1 MEQSLSLRKKGY
13 FKMTKSLR
21 RKVGGR
27 ERRKKFV
34 IVCEGT
40 VTEPIYFR
48 KYRTRYDNL
57 EVIIPD
63 SRCTDPKGLVKFCQE
78 QIDYYPLD
86 FRYGDVIWCVFDW
99 DNNTQEAIFAA
110 FRKAKNVKL
119 CLSNPSYEL
128 WYLLHFMDRFSK
140 LNNDELKEKLEK
152 YIPNYDKSKDYFE
165 LLESKRIS
173 AISRAKRLNQMHE
186 KNGVDLK
193 SINSNPSTQVFKIIE
208 ELLSITQH
216 SI

>member
-1 MEQSLSLRKKGY
+1 MKKSLS
-13 FKMTKSLR
+13 
-21 RKVGGR
+21 RKVGVR

-40 VTEPIYFR
+40 KTEPIYFR

-78 QIDYYPLD
+78 QIDYHPLNFKD
-86 FRYGDVIWCVFDW
+86 GDVIWCVFDW
-99 DNNTQEAIFAA
+99 DNNSQEAIFAA

-128 WYLLHFMDRFSK
+128 WYLLHFVDIFSK
-140 LNNDELKEKLEK
+140 LNNDELKEKLK
-152 YIPNYDKSKDYFE
+152 IYIQNYDKSTDYFE
-165 LLESKRIS
+165 LLELKRES
-173 AISRAKRLNQMHE
+173 AISRAKRLNGMHE
-186 KNGVDLK
+186 QNGTDLK
-193 SINSNPSTQVFKIIE
+193 SIDSNPSTQVFKIVE

-216 SI
+216 SENKI